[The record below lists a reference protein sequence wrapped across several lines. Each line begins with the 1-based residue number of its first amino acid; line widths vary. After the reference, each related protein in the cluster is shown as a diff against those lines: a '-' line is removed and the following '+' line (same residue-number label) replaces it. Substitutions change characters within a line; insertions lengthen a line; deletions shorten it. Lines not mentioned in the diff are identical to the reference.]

1 MPTSF
6 SADKFYNE
14 TMAKAFLQFY
24 EHTAQ
29 VVWNQFMEATW
40 NYVTNITKK
49 NREEMVWYHLN
60 FSPFSPCSSQGSGG
74 GWEEM
79 GEPYLLP
86 LSRARGR
93 RESPKYMSKQ
103 AASSGPLAGPR
114 SGLGKNL
121 LFLSPCKYYLLAFKD
136 PGSFPS
142 PS

>member
-29 VVWNQFMEATW
+29 AVWNQFMEATW

-49 NREEMVWYHLN
+49 NQEEMVWYHLN
-60 FSPFSPCSSQGSGG
+60 PSSSFPCSSQGS
-74 GWEEM
+74 W
-79 GEPYLLP
+79 GE
-86 LSRARGR
+86 G
-93 RESPKYMSKQ
+93 E
-103 AASSGPLAGPR
+103 
-114 SGLGKNL
+114 GKPHL
-121 LFLSPCKYYLLAFKD
+121 LSPVQSWRKEGIPKVYVKAGCKHWANWWPKKALWARISCFFPSCKYHLLAFKD
-136 PGSFPS
+136 PGSFLS